1 MRGGKLT
8 RKRQDSGRRGGIW
21 GRIADK
27 AIISGSTAFLFLINR
42 NLSHALKTGR
52 FKRVSVAFSG
62 ILMMVD

>member
-8 RKRQDSGRRGGIW
+8 RKRQDSGLRGGVW

-42 NLSHALKTGR
+42 NLSHALKTGQ
-52 FKRVSVAFSG
+52 FKRVSVAFTG
-62 ILMMVD
+62 LFLIGV